1 MNAQNAYRL
10 DSNTKFTVAWLFF
23 LFGYWLLVV
32 AVAVAVTVSMLP
44 DFIFGFGHNLRDHGA
59 SITRNY
65 RGACAVRADVAV
77 AVAIDVAVGALG
89 F

>member
-1 MNAQNAYRL
+1 MP
-10 DSNTKFTVAWLFF
+10 KMHIAWIPIRNLPSHGFFF